1 MDIDAHGTIAASLFG
16 LVGGSVDVV
25 EPIVDG
31 SLWSLKG
38 FAYFAGAT
46 IRTALIVNLVKRLV
60 LLVIVFYASFK
71 LFITLITTYLKIF
84 INVIS
89 APFQMLMG
97 AIPGNT
103 NQITNWFKSV
113 VANTL
118 VFVGVFIT
126 INVFSIISKTVDP
139 NAFNFFGTHGAIWP
153 EFLISLQGVIT
164 IAGYLFAASMPKII
178 NGALGV
184 GANKSLMG
192 AGDDMAKSVKKI
204 PVVGGMFN

>member
-1 MDIDAHGTIAASLFG
+1 
-16 LVGGSVDVV
+16 
-25 EPIVDG
+25 
-31 SLWSLKG
+31 
-38 FAYFAGAT
+38 
-46 IRTALIVNLVKRLV
+46 
-60 LLVIVFYASFK
+60 
-71 LFITLITTYLKIF
+71 
-84 INVIS
+84 
-89 APFQMLMG
+89 MG

-113 VANTL
+113 TANCLIPTAI
-118 VFVGVFIT
+118 FVV
-126 INVFSIISKTVDP
+126 INASAAISANIYDP
-139 NAFNFFGTHGAIWP
+139 SKFNFFSNGGVLWP
-153 EFLISLQGVIT
+153 DIIISFRSIIV